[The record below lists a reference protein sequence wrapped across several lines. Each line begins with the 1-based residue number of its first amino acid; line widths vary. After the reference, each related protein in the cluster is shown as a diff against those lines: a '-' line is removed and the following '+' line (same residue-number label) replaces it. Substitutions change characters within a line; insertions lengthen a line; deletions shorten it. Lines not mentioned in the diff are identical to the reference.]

1 MKAKLINGTNSWR
14 LEEYN
19 EGDVLVDTFP
29 FSDSD
34 FAMFLNDTLLAAGYV
49 VEVDWDEWRRL
60 DALELGY
67 DPYLEDGNGSF
78 TLSKKDDK

>member
-1 MKAKLINGTNSWR
+1 MKIKLINGSYSWR

-29 FSDSD
+29 FSGSD

-49 VEVDWDEWRRL
+49 VEVDWDEWKRL

-67 DPYLEDGNGSF
+67 DPYSEGGDDSLTIF
-78 TLSKKDDK
+78 KK